1 MSAQAN
7 FRVLGKRLGKHMKEV
22 ADQIKTLDLEN
33 IRRLQDGGSVTLQHA
48 NGEVTL
54 TLEDVLIQRSQRE
67 GLLVESSGSV
77 TIALDT
83 QLNESLIKEGLARE
97 FVNKV
102 QHMRKEQDLA
112 VMDRI
117 LIRYKSSDIVGKAL
131 SAYQDFVCTETL
143 CERLLLEENLGSEW
157 DINGE
162 ICTIE
167 LQRVNPSP

>member
-1 MSAQAN
+1 
-7 FRVLGKRLGKHMKEV
+7 
-22 ADQIKTLDLEN
+22 
-33 IRRLQDGGSVTLQHA
+33 
-48 NGEVTL
+48 
-54 TLEDVLIQRSQRE
+54 
-67 GLLVESSGSV
+67 LVESSGSV

-131 SAYQDFVCTETL
+131 DTYQDFVCTETL
-143 CERLLLEENLGSEW
+143 CEKLLLEDNLGSEW

-167 LQRVNPSP
+167 LQRINPSP